1 MLQRPEQQEYAPY
14 YGTYIQLVPEGNLI
28 ELLADQLDAALA
40 LLSGLSEEEAAYRYA
55 PGKWSIKEV
64 IGHITDTERIMAYRL
79 LRIARGDKTELPGF
93 DQDIYISGASFDQCS
108 LAFLLEDFTVVR
120 CATLTLLKG
129 LSEEAWGRQ
138 GIASN
143 SPFTARALAC
153 VISGHE
159 LHHLKVLK
167 ERYGLK

>member
-1 MLQRPEQQEYAPY
+1 MLQRPEQHEYAPY

-28 ELLADQLDAALA
+28 QLLDDQLDAALA

-79 LRIARGDKTELPGF
+79 LRIARGDTTELPGF

-108 LAFLLEDFTVVR
+108 LPFLLEDLTVVR
-120 CATLTLLKG
+120 RATLTLVKG
-129 LSEEAWGRQ
+129 LSEEAWRRQ
-138 GIASN
+138 GVASS

-159 LHHLKVLK
+159 LHHLKVLQ